1 MLFTKET
8 ILKTP
13 NRRKNL
19 KRLYALFAK
28 KVESIQVPSPQFAM
42 IDGVIEK
49 GDEPAPGC
57 PL

>member
-19 KRLYALFAK
+19 KRLYALFAEQ
-28 KVESIQVPSPQFAM
+28 VEFIQVPRLQFAM
-42 IDGVIEK
+42 IDSVIEK